1 MMTDSRIAWFLGVF
15 LLSLPLL
22 LAAFKG
28 EGRITRHVL
37 ARSLGTAAAI
47 GVANA
52 LLWGHA

>member
-1 MMTDSRIAWFLGVF
+1 MTDSRIAWFLGVF